1 MKRLLIIALLA
12 VSMVPL
18 YAHARQ
24 PDMVKLKADAQ
35 KVVSIIG
42 SDKAKSQTFCQMSDL
57 NGQIGEANKEQ
68 NSKKADALSRKVNE
82 LEKKLGREYAALAN
96 TLNDVDPNS
105 PE

>member
-1 MKRLLIIALLA
+1 MCGEFMKRPLIIALLA

-42 SDKAKSQTFCQMSDL
+42 GDKAKSQTYCQMTISTGRSARL
-57 NGQIGEANKEQ
+57 MR
-68 NSKKADALSRKVNE
+68 SKTARK
-82 LEKKLGREYAALAN
+82 LTHCPGK
-96 TLNDVDPNS
+96 
-105 PE
+105 